1 MSWLLLSPLALL
13 AVAVLLIP
21 GAALGY
27 ALGLRGTAV
36 LLPAAALSMSLI
48 SLLAIG
54 YAAIGVPW
62 SLGSFTL
69 GAAAVVAAAFGVR
82 ALVSRRWGWFTLRL
96 AKLNLRSLGAGLAIW
111 AALTGYTMIRL
122 FRDPTAFIQSYDNV
136 FHLNV
141 VQYILDTGKASTFTI
156 GSLTSGGQPSTYP
169 AAWHGYASLLL
180 GTARAVDPG
189 IPIGSAVNA
198 ATIAVVVFAWAL
210 GCLVLVQVLAG
221 GSLGV
226 SVLTAATLGTLYVF
240 PWAFLP
246 EGGLYPNLLG
256 NSLLPGAFTLV
267 YLISARLGER
277 ALAARPTPGIEPARL
292 DGNRPLVPAFLVL
305 ALMLPGITLAHPNS
319 TFTLLVLALAVT
331 WGLWFSWSFGTEQRG
346 RRQRWIALAA
356 LIAATVGFALAWV
369 LLAPPRPTPGRAP
382 TNLADAFWYLF
393 QGAVSTASLP
403 APALTALVL
412 IGLVGAVRHRWIAA
426 AAAAGFASVVFVM
439 ALGGPT
445 GKASIMAG
453 AVFYNDTKRI
463 AAFALICALPLVIG
477 ALGMI
482 DRGLRALLSRSRVR
496 AGAANAWQGVAVI
509 VLAAVIAVP
518 LQLWSL
524 SPEINYNSKRLVVLS
539 ATTRRMSLNEYQL
552 ISAMRKLVPAG
563 EKVIANPGGG
573 GGFIYAVSGV
583 PLVFPHSFVADTPA
597 MHQLRESMFDPAQL
611 PQTCAA
617 MAELNAHFYYHTNRK
632 VTVPTHGTD
641 YFPALDKPELSMLT
655 LVASNGPA
663 GLYRFSAC
671 DQ

>member
-21 GAALGY
+21 GAALGF

-36 LLPAAALSMSLI
+36 LLPAAALSVSLI

-62 SLGSFTL
+62 SLGSFVL
-69 GAAAVVAAAFGVR
+69 GAAVVVAAAFGVR

-96 AKLNLRSLGAGLAIW
+96 AKLNLGSLGAGLAIW

-156 GSLTSGGQPSTYP
+156 GSLTSAGQPSTYP

-198 ATIAVVVFAWAL
+198 ATIAIVIFAWAL
-210 GCLVLVQVLAG
+210 GCLALVQVLAG

-256 NSLLPGAFTLV
+256 NSLLPGAVTLA

-277 ALAARPTPGIEPARL
+277 ALAARPTPGIEPVRL
-292 DGNRPLVPAFLVL
+292 DGNRPLVPAFIVL

-319 TFTLLVLALAVT
+319 TFTLLVIALALT
-331 WGLWFSWSFGTEQRG
+331 WGLWFIWSFGTEQRG
-346 RRQRWIALAA
+346 RRQRWISLAV

-382 TNLADAFWYLF
+382 TNLVDAFWYLF

-403 APALTALVL
+403 APALTVLVVL
-412 IGLVGAVRHRWIAA
+412 GLVGAVRHRWIAA

-445 GKASIMAG
+445 GKASTMAG
-453 AVFYNDTKRI
+453 ALFYNDTKRI

-482 DRGLRALLSRSRVR
+482 DRGLRALLSRSRVS

-597 MHQLRESMFDPAQL
+597 MHQLRESMFDPSQL

-632 VTVPTHGTD
+632 VTVPTHGAD
-641 YFPALDKPELSMLT
+641 YFPALDKPKLSMLT